1 MNEYT
6 SYYIIIIL
14 FININEALYI
24 MRLEKVTENQIRCI
38 LTKEDLELR
47 QLKISE
53 IAYGSDKAK
62 MLFKDVMQQ
71 ASYELGFEADNVPL
85 MIEAIP
91 MNTGCVV
98 FIITKVENP
107 EELDT
112 RFSRFAP
119 SVLKDNDDM
128 DTSSDEDNSIDFD
141 LEGNTTSAT
150 IDSNQPAGIPN
161 SPSATARIEI
171 VGGDALKE
179 FLENINLSD
188 EGGVIDLF
196 RKISAS
202 AMKAQQANAG
212 KIPETKNSFFPK
224 RIFVFDDLD
233 TVGKVSKVL
242 SVFYEGLSS
251 LYKSPDDGKFY
262 MLLEQGDYDKK
273 EFAKVSNLMLE
284 YGSYVKTNDAV
295 IAHMKEHY
303 KCLIAHD
310 AVAGMAQF

>member
-1 MNEYT
+1 
-6 SYYIIIIL
+6 
-14 FININEALYI
+14 
-24 MRLEKVTENQIRCI
+24 MRLEKVSENQIRCI

-71 ASYELGFEADNVPL
+71 ASYELGFEADNIPL

-119 SVLKDNDDM
+119 SVLRE
-128 DTSSDEDNSIDFD
+128 TSDADEDSDEDNSIDFD
-141 LEGNTTSAT
+141 LEGNTTVN
-150 IDSNQPAGIPN
+150 IGQPANIP
-161 SPSATARIEI
+161 STPSATARIEI

-179 FLENINLSD
+179 FLENMNLSD
-188 EGGVIDLF
+188 ENGVIDLF

-202 AMKAQQANAG
+202 AMKAQQASAG
-212 KIPETKNSFFPK
+212 KTPEAKNTFFPK
-224 RIFVFDDLD
+224 RVFMFDDLD